1 MKVQNIPL
9 AEIKPYWRN
18 PRNNEKAIAAV
29 KKSIES
35 YGFNSP
41 LVIDKENVIIA
52 GHSRYKALMEL
63 GHKTAPCVVV
73 DLPSAK
79 AKEYRIADNKTSE
92 LASWDMELLIPEL
105 REIGDLSDMSVFFE
119 NIDLDNLLKITST
132 GKLPTAEQ
140 ISDKEELMNAQFSKL
155 SEAKQANYVEVG
167 CPECGHE
174 FFVDRS
180 EMARQPGVEL

>member
-29 KKSIES
+29 KQSIQN

-41 LVIDKENVIIA
+41 LVIDSENVIIA

-63 GHKTAPCVVV
+63 GHKEAPCVVV
-73 DLPSAK
+73 DLPASK

-92 LASWDMELLIPEL
+92 LASWDMDLLIPEL
-105 REIGDLSDMSVFFE
+105 REIGDLGDMGVFFE

-140 ISDKEELMNAQFSKL
+140 ISDKQAALNSQFSDL
-155 SEAKQANYVEVG
+155 SDSKQANYVEVM
-167 CPECGHE
+167 CPECTHE
-174 FFVDRS
+174 FYVDRS
-180 EMARQPGVEL
+180 EMLRQPGVAL